1 MGMWNSRSDIV
12 KERINELGNG
22 VEEITQIEAQRYKEM
37 ENI

>member
-12 KERINELGNG
+12 KERINELGNE